1 MDGTEFYIDLPEDL
15 IDLKLP
21 NSYNLKYYEDLHNR
35 VIWINEEIDGN
46 LTQEIVHYIMKWN
59 REDKGIPEMDRKP
72 IRLLFDSNGG
82 DLDAQAA
89 ICSAIELSKTP
100 VIGVAIGLVA
110 SAASLIYLS
119 CHVRLAFKSS
129 YFILHKGS
137 AALSGDYENIISS
150 IEDYKKEINKM
161 IEFIIEKSKYTKEE
175 VEEHINKDWYVRA
188 QEALEKGMVDEIVTD
203 INVLL

>member
-1 MDGTEFYIDLPEDL
+1 MDETEFFIDLPEDL

-21 NSYNLKYYEDLHNR
+21 NSYNLKYYRDLSNR
-35 VIWINEEIDGN
+35 TIWINEEIDRN
-46 LTQEIVHYIMKWN
+46 LTQEIIHYIVKWN
-59 REDKGIPEMDRKP
+59 RDDKGIPEMDRKP
-72 IRLLFDSNGG
+72 IRLLFDSQGG

-100 VIGVAIGLVA
+100 VIGVAVGLVA

-188 QEALEKGMVDEIVTD
+188 QEALEKGMVDEIITD